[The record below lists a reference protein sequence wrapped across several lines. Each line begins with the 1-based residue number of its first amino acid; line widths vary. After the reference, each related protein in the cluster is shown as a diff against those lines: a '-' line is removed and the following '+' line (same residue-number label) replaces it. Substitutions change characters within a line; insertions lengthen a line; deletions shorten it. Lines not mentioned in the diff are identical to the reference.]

1 MEAPRIFL
9 SPSTQ
14 PYNKYPNGGDEQYWM
29 NRITDAMIP
38 YLTASGIEYSR
49 NTPDTS
55 VGTSI
60 RDSNSGYYGL
70 HLALHSNA
78 APPEL
83 EGKITGPDVY
93 YYQYSEKGKRAAGI
107 IADNLKKIYPE
118 PGLVDTVPN
127 TTLAELTKTNAPAVL
142 VELAYHDNPQDEVWI
157 TNNIEGIARN
167 LAQSVCEYFGVPFRD
182 A

>member
-83 EGKITGPDVY
+83 EGKIKGPDVY

-107 IADNLKKIYPE
+107 IADNLKKFIPSRDWWTRYPI
-118 PGLVDTVPN
+118 P
-127 TTLAELTKTNAPAVL
+127 
-142 VELAYHDNPQDEVWI
+142 HW
-157 TNNIEGIARN
+157 R
-167 LAQSVCEYFGVPFRD
+167 S
-182 A
+182 

>member
-1 MEAPRIFL
+1 MPIIYL

-14 PYNKYPNGGDEQYWM
+14 ENNYYVTGGTEEYYM
-29 NRITDAMIP
+29 NLLADAMVP
-38 YLTASGIEYSR
+38 YLISNGIQYVR
-49 NTPDTS
+49 NTPDMTAGS
-55 VGTSI
+55 SI
-60 RDSNSGYYGL
+60 RQANRGNYDLY
-70 HLALHSNA
+70 LALHSNA

-83 EGKITGPDVY
+83 EGKIKGPDVY

>member
-1 MEAPRIFL
+1 MPFLFL

-14 PYNKYPNGGDEQYWM
+14 YFNLYVNEENERYWM
-29 NRITDAMIP
+29 NNIADAMTP
-38 YLTASGIEYSR
+38 YLLSSGVNVTR
-49 NTPDTS
+49 NDPNGS
-55 VGTSI
+55 VTTSI
-60 RDSNSGYYGL
+60 RQSNLGSYGF

-83 EGKITGPDVY
+83 EGKIKGPDVY